1 MVRKEEAV
9 TEVQDLG
16 SPKENPKEEESPQ
29 KEVTKEVVKETEA
42 KEREPS
48 TSTWSRLRRCPRSKR
63 KPRWHNL
70 P

>member
-1 MVRKEEAV
+1 MRLSGRVRVVRKEEAV

-16 SPKENPKEEESPQ
+16 NPKENPKEEESPQ

-48 TSTWSRLRRCPRSKR
+48 TSTWSR
-63 KPRWHNL
+63 
-70 P
+70 